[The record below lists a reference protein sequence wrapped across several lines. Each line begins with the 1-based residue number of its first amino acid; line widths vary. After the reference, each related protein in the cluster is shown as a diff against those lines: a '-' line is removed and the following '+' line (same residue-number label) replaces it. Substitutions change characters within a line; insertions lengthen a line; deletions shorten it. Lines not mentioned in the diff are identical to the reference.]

1 MRSIAVKKARQPVR
15 RGAGRPPLE
24 HDPRVRA
31 RLLEEATRL
40 FARVGYEK
48 TSTREVAAA
57 AGCNASLIAYYFGGK
72 EGLYKAMLGAKV
84 EAVHARFPPGILDP
98 AGLGLDRGMFREAMR
113 GLIALNVAALNED
126 PEFGMIAQRE
136 IFDGAPRGRDVLD
149 GLLQRMLE
157 QLIVWIDFGKA
168 QGYVRADVDTTTFLM
183 LLSRAVEGYFCMVWA
198 LRDRAKVAGMVIDPV
213 TDAEAFVKQVELAFL
228 DGLLG

>member
-1 MRSIAVKKARQPVR
+1 MARTIVKAPRRTTR

-24 HDPRVRA
+24 HDPHVRA
-31 RLLEEATRL
+31 RLLAEATRR

-57 AGCNASLIAYYFGGK
+57 ADCNASLIAYYFGGK
-72 EGLYKAMLGAKV
+72 EGLYKAMLSAKV

-98 AGLGLDRGMFREAMR
+98 AGLGLDRAGFREAMR

-157 QLIVWIDFGKA
+157 QLIVWVDFGKA
-168 QGYVRADVDTTTFLM
+168 QGYVRPEVDTTTYLM
-183 LLSRAVEGYFCMVWA
+183 LLSRAVEGYYCMVWA
-198 LRDRAKVAGMVIDPV
+198 LRGRARVAGMVIDP
-213 TDAEAFVKQVELAFL
+213 AAASEAFVKQVELAFL
-228 DGLLG
+228 DGLLR

>member
-1 MRSIAVKKARQPVR
+1 MAPKAVKKAAPSPR

-24 HDPRVRA
+24 HEPHVRA

-40 FARVGYEK
+40 FARGGYEK

-57 AGCNASLIAYYFGGK
+57 ADCNASLIAYYFGGK
-72 EGLYKAMLGAKV
+72 EGLYKAMLSAKV

-98 AGLGLDRGMFREAMR
+98 AGLGLDRAGFREAMR

-136 IFDGAPRGRDVLD
+136 IFDGAPRGRDLLD

-157 QLIVWIDFGKA
+157 QLIVWVDYGKT
-168 QGYVRADVDTTTFLM
+168 QGYVRAEVETTTFLM
-183 LLSRAVEGYFCMVWA
+183 LLSRAVEGYFGMVWA
-198 LRDRAKVAGMVIDPV
+198 LRGRAKVAGMVVDPV
-213 TDAEAFVKQVELAFL
+213 TQAEAFVKQVELAFL
-228 DGLLG
+228 DGLLA